1 MGGGAGVEPPPQSAE
16 DIALDGLD
24 EGLFGDF
31 DRAPLAEG
39 AEGCDQLSF
48 LYPESGTV
56 IPANL
61 FGFSFQW
68 AERGRGPYLIT
79 ARSGGRVV
87 RWLTS
92 QAQLTPE
99 GTTWELI
106 KRGAA
111 GEPIEWTLS
120 TLSAERRCVSPI
132 TELEVDPS
140 ELSGAVYYW
149 STGDMGI
156 MRLAAGEREPEPLLT
171 PAVSPELNCPACH
184 ALSRDGQRIA
194 FTRTTFP
201 PFGDLTVSNIATP
214 RALLYDPMG
223 VEGYFPSFSPN
234 ASYLVA
240 GSSGR
245 VIMRD
250 SNSGAELNQLTLP
263 PNTVGGIPDWSWQ
276 GDRITAV
283 VGPSGLLNFLPNEGI
298 NSGSIYEWVR
308 VNGERGEP
316 GLDPSDWGEPQLLVP
331 QEGEL
336 SNDRPAYDP
345 TGRLIAFNKEGSDP
359 SAGEGMGNRAV
370 SLWVIPVG
378 VEGAAPVEL
387 SRANKAELQGN
398 SWPKWAPSDQRGR
411 LWLAFSSFRDYGH
424 VLPDNPNTTRR
435 PQIWVTAIDPNA
447 PQGQDPSA
455 PAFWLPFQDV
465 NSGNHIP
472 YWAAYEKR

>member
-1 MGGGAGVEPPPQSAE
+1 MLIGEGRCEGGV
-16 DIALDGLD
+16 
-24 EGLFGDF
+24 
-31 DRAPLAEG
+31 
-39 AEGCDQLSF
+39 
-48 LYPESGTV
+48 
-56 IPANL
+56 
-61 FGFSFQW
+61 
-68 AERGRGPYLIT
+68 
-79 ARSGGRVV
+79 
-87 RWLTS
+87 TS
-92 QAQLTPE
+92 
-99 GTTWELI
+99 
-106 KRGAA
+106 
-111 GEPIEWTLS
+111 
-120 TLSAERRCVSPI
+120 
-132 TELEVDPS
+132 LEVDPS

-156 MRLAAGEREPEPLLT
+156 MRLAAGERAPEPLLT

-201 PFGDLTVSNIATP
+201 PFGDLSVSNIATP
-214 RALLYDPMG
+214 RDLLYDPMG

-245 VIMRD
+245 VVLRD
-250 SNSGAELNQLTLP
+250 SNTGQELNHLTLP
-263 PNTVGGIPDWSWQ
+263 DATVGGVPDWSWQ

-283 VGPSGLLNFLPNEGI
+283 VGPAGLLNFLPNEGI

-308 VNGERGEP
+308 VAGERGEP
-316 GLDPSDWGEPQLLVP
+316 GAAPEDWGTPSLLVA

-359 SAGEGMGNRAV
+359 TSGEGMGNRNV
-370 SLWVIPVG
+370 SLWAISVG
-378 VEGAAPVEL
+378 QEGATPVEL
-387 SRANKAELQGN
+387 SRANQGELRGN

-424 VLPDNPNTTRR
+424 ILPDNANTVRR
-435 PQIWVTAIDPNA
+435 PQIWVTAIDPSA
-447 PQGQDPSA
+447 PQGVDPSA